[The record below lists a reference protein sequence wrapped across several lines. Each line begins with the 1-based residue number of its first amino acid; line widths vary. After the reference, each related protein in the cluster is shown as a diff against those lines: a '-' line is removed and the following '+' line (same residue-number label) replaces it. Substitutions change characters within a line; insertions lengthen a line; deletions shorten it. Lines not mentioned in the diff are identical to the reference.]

1 MSFASGSQCRVRC
14 AVALSG
20 ASAGILISCASLA
33 EVRVDTRQTDPSV
46 VRYTVRLDQPQT
58 QMLDVS
64 IELRD
69 VHEETVDL
77 SLPIWRPGRY
87 IVLDHASTVREVQ
100 AFDGTGRA
108 LNLSKID
115 KSTWRVQTGGT
126 DVLRVD
132 YRIYANSLG
141 DRTRHVDDTHAFLSG
156 SSVFLY
162 NADRRQNPV
171 EVHIEAPE
179 AWRIASGLDFKA
191 DDSRTLVARNYDV
204 LVDSPIEIGLHDVI
218 RFQAGGKPHELVIWG
233 EAKYDEDQ
241 LIQDFTKIVEAQ
253 REIFGELPYQRYVFL
268 LHVGKGA
275 GGGTEHLNSTI
286 MQTSRRSLEDA
297 KSYSRFLGLV
307 SHEFFHT
314 WNVKQLRPAGIH
326 PYDYQSENY
335 TKLLWVCEGAT
346 SYYDDLTLVRTGLIK
361 PKKYLQIISE
371 AINRYRDRP
380 GRLVQSLEDSSF
392 DVWIKF
398 GPSPDDVNSEVSFYS
413 KGALVSLLL
422 DLETRRVT
430 HGVATFDAVMR
441 RMYERFPLTGPGYTP
456 QDLINTVNE
465 ISEVDLTAFFERYVR
480 GTEELD
486 FESALETVGLELYFK
501 AAKEDEENDDD
512 EENGQD
518 PNNDAAVEDE
528 PQDSES
534 DEADVERIKAYLGLV
549 MGGNTVRSV
558 RSDSPAYEAG
568 VQPRDEL
575 LAIDGR
581 RVGAGDLDERLKQ
594 YEPGDEIRLTLFR
607 RDDLRDLS
615 ITLASKPD
623 GKWTLR
629 RVKEPTDPQVAA
641 YESWLGQEWPKKKN
655 EQDEKEPSE
664 TKTPIEADR

>member
-1 MSFASGSQCRVRC
+1 MRLASGPQRRVRC
-14 AVALSG
+14 AVVLVG
-20 ASAGILISCASLA
+20 TSAGILISCASLA
-33 EVRVDTRQTDPSV
+33 GGRVDTRQTDLPV

-58 QMLDVS
+58 QMIDVS

-100 AFDGTGRA
+100 AFDGTGRT
-108 LNLSKID
+108 LDLTKID
-115 KSTWRVQTGGT
+115 KSTWRIQTGGT

-156 SSVFLY
+156 TSVFLY
-162 NADRRQNPV
+162 NADRRQNPA

-179 AWRIASGLDFKA
+179 GWRIASGLDFKA
-191 DDSRTLVARNYDV
+191 DDSTTLVARNYDV

-233 EAKYDEDQ
+233 KANYNEDQ
-241 LIQDFTKIVEAQ
+241 LIQDITKIVEAQ

-275 GGGTEHLNSTI
+275 RGGTEHLNSTI
-286 MQTSRRSLEDA
+286 MQTSRRSLEDE

-314 WNVKQLRPAGIH
+314 WNVKRLRPAGIH

-335 TKLLWVCEGAT
+335 TKLLWVCEGTT

-361 PKKYLQIISE
+361 PKKYLQIISD

-392 DVWIKF
+392 DAWIKF
-398 GPSPDDVNSEVSFYS
+398 GPSPDDVNSEVSFYA

-422 DLETRRVT
+422 DLEIRRVT
-430 HGVATFDAVMR
+430 QGVATFDAVMR
-441 RMYERFPLTGPGYTP
+441 RMYERFPLSGPGYTP

-465 ISEVDLTAFFERYVR
+465 IAEADLTAFFARYVR
-480 GTEELD
+480 GTEALD
-486 FESALETVGLELYFK
+486 LESALETVGLELYFK
-501 AAKEDEENDDD
+501 AAKQDEENGGD

-518 PNNDAAVEDE
+518 QNNDGAAEDE
-528 PQDSES
+528 PQDGES
-534 DEADVERIKAYLGLV
+534 DEADAPPIKAYLGLV

-581 RVGAGDLDERLKQ
+581 RVTAGELDERLKR

-607 RDDLRDLS
+607 RDDLRELS
-615 ITLASKPD
+615 ITLASKSD

-629 RVKEPTDPQVAA
+629 RVNEPTDPQVAA
-641 YESWLGQEWPKKKN
+641 YELWLGQEWPKKKN
-655 EQDEKEPSE
+655 DQDEKEPSE
-664 TKTPIEADR
+664 PKTPIEADR